1 MLYSTGFSL
10 YLSSIP
16 LYNLNKY
23 DNNTKGGFRVED
35 KRNITDKEF
44 YELTIIQKRQR
55 LLSILFI
62 FLFTALI
69 GRLFWIQVL
78 QYERNIKK
86 SVSQKLRTFQT
97 SIDRGQIYDRKLIP
111 FTNRE
116 LKKIICISTTLI
128 DKEISSEIIA
138 KAAGLSI
145 EEVKK
150 RLSSTDDTIE
160 IETKNFN
167 NEYLDIIEK
176 GRVKGV
182 FALEKK
188 VRYNSQSLAR
198 HVIGYI
204 NKSDNKGIMGIE
216 KSMNQLLYRGGSDSL
231 VAVVDSY
238 EAIIPSLGF
247 RKIEKNALNEKYA
260 IKLTLDYH
268 IQAITEQ
275 VMKNN
280 KINGSAVVMDVSTGD
295 ILAMVSTPDFDQNNV
310 GDYIG
315 NGGDQLI
322 NKSITSYDLGS
333 IFKTVVA
340 AAAIENNLVDDN
352 ETFLCEGEI
361 EVNNNKIK
369 CSTIKSHENRPIT
382 LKEAFALSCNT
393 TFLKVGMRIGSDKIL
408 EMAKRFGFGEK
419 QCSELLEEK
428 AGYIPASQEEGI
440 GNISIGQ
447 GKIQVTPLQVT
458 TMMATI
464 ANNGIM
470 HQSNIIE
477 ELVRND
483 TGTTVKKMSSSEP
496 QVILKASTAKK
507 LQDMLKEVTIT
518 GTGKLANLDE
528 FGGSSGKT
536 SSAETGINSGEIVH
550 GWFAGYVPS
559 DKPKYAITVFV
570 YNGHSGGKSA
580 APIFREIANKIF
592 TEYQPVK

>member
-1 MLYSTGFSL
+1 MESK
-10 YLSSIP
+10 I
-16 LYNLNKY
+16 NIDNK
-23 DNNTKGGFRVED
+23 E
-35 KRNITDKEF
+35 I
-44 YELTIIQKRQR
+44 YELTIMQKRQKT
-55 LLSILFI
+55 LSILFI
-62 FLFTALI
+62 FLFAALI
-69 GRLFWIQVL
+69 GRLFWLQVV
-78 QYERNIKK
+78 QYEGNIKK

-97 SIDRGQIYDRKLIP
+97 SIDRGQIYDRNLIP

-116 LKKIICISTTLI
+116 LKKTICISTTLI
-128 DKEISSEIIA
+128 DKENSTKIIA
-138 KAAGLSI
+138 KAAGLSV
-145 EEVKK
+145 EEVQK
-150 RLSSTDDTIE
+150 RLSVVDDTIE
-160 IETKNFN
+160 IEAKDFS
-167 NEYLDIIEK
+167 NEYLDMIEK

-204 NKSDNKGIMGIE
+204 NKSDNKGIIGIE
-216 KSMNQLLYRGGSDSL
+216 KSMNQLLDRGGSDSL

-247 RKIEKNALNEKYA
+247 RKIETNDLNEKYA

-268 IQAITEQ
+268 IQAITEK
-275 VMKNN
+275 VMKDN
-280 KINGSAVVMDVSTGD
+280 KINGSAVVMDISSGD

-310 GDYIG
+310 GSYIG

-322 NKSITSYDLGS
+322 NKSITPYDFGS

-340 AAAIENNLVDDN
+340 AAAIENNLVDDT
-352 ETFLCEGEI
+352 ETFLCEGKI
-361 EVNNNKIK
+361 EVNDGEIK
-369 CSTIKSHENRPIT
+369 CSTYKSHANKPIT
-382 LKEAFALSCNT
+382 FKEAFALSCNT
-393 TFLKVGMRIGSDKIL
+393 TFVKLGMRVGSDKIL
-408 EMAKRFGFGEK
+408 DMAKRLGFGEK

-428 AGYIPASQEEGI
+428 AGYIPTPKEDGI

-470 HQSNIIE
+470 HQPNIID

-483 TGTTVKKMSSSEP
+483 TGTTVKEMSFSEP
-496 QVILKASTAKK
+496 QVILKPSTAKK
-507 LQDMLKEVTIT
+507 LQEMLKEVTVT

-550 GWFAGYVPS
+550 GWFAGYAPS
-559 DKPKYAITVFV
+559 DKPRYAITVFV
-570 YNGHSGGKSA
+570 YNGQSGGKSA
-580 APIFREIANKIF
+580 APIFREIAYKIF
-592 TEYQPVK
+592 TEYKPIK

>member
-1 MLYSTGFSL
+1 MESK
-10 YLSSIP
+10 I
-16 LYNLNKY
+16 NIDNK
-23 DNNTKGGFRVED
+23 E
-35 KRNITDKEF
+35 I
-44 YELTIIQKRQR
+44 YELTIMQKRQKT
-55 LLSILFI
+55 LSILFI
-62 FLFTALI
+62 FLFAVLV
-69 GRLFWIQVL
+69 GRLFWVQVV
-78 QYERNIKK
+78 QYENNIKK

-97 SIDRGQIYDRKLIP
+97 SIDRGQIYDRNLIP

-116 LKKIICISTTLI
+116 LKKTVCISTTLI
-128 DKEISSEIIA
+128 DKENSTEIIA
-138 KAAGLSI
+138 KAAGLSV
-145 EEVKK
+145 EEVQK
-150 RLSSTDDTIE
+150 RLNVTDDTIE
-160 IETKNFN
+160 IETKDFS
-167 NEYLDIIEK
+167 NEYLDMIEK

-216 KSMNQLLYRGGSDSL
+216 KSMNQLLDRGGSDSL

-247 RKIEKNALNEKYA
+247 RKIETNDLNEKYA

-268 IQAITEQ
+268 IQAITEK
-275 VMKNN
+275 VMKDN
-280 KINGSAVVMDVSTGD
+280 KINGSAVVMDISSGD
-295 ILAMVSTPDFDQNNV
+295 ILAMVSTPDFDPNNV
-310 GDYIG
+310 GSYLG

-322 NKSITSYDLGS
+322 NKSITPYDFGS

-340 AAAIENNLVDDN
+340 AAAIENNLVDDT
-352 ETFLCEGEI
+352 ETFLCEGKI
-361 EVNNNKIK
+361 EVNNSEIK
-369 CSTIKSHENRPIT
+369 CSTYKSHENKPIT
-382 LKEAFALSCNT
+382 FKEAFALSCNT
-393 TFLKVGMRIGSDKIL
+393 TFVKLGMRVGSDKIL
-408 EMAKRFGFGEK
+408 DMAKRLGFGEK

-428 AGYIPASQEEGI
+428 AGNIPASKEDGI

-470 HQSNIIE
+470 NQPSIID

-496 QVILKASTAKK
+496 QVILKPSTSKK
-507 LQDMLKEVTIT
+507 LQEMLKEVTVT

-550 GWFAGYVPS
+550 GWFAGYAPS

-570 YNGHSGGKSA
+570 YNGQSGGKSA
-580 APIFREIANKIF
+580 APIFREIAYKIF
-592 TEYQPVK
+592 TEYKPVK

>member
-1 MLYSTGFSL
+1 MED
-10 YLSSIP
+10 
-16 LYNLNKY
+16 NKNI
-23 DNNTKGGFRVED
+23 DNNENF
-35 KRNITDKEF
+35 
-44 YELTIIQKRQR
+44 ELTIIQKRQKA
-55 LLSILFI
+55 LSILFI
-62 FLFTALI
+62 FLFAVLI
-69 GRLFWIQVL
+69 GRLFWVQVV
-78 QYERNIKK
+78 QYESNIKK

-97 SIDRGQIYDRKLIP
+97 SIDRGQIYDRNLIP

-128 DKEISSEIIA
+128 DKSTSTEIIA
-138 KAAGLSI
+138 KATGLSI
-145 EEVKK
+145 EEVQK
-150 RLSSTDDTIE
+150 RLSVSDDTIE
-160 IETKNFN
+160 IECKDFD
-167 NEYLDIIEK
+167 NEYLEMIEK
-176 GRVKGV
+176 GRIKGV
-182 FALEKK
+182 FDLEKK
-188 VRYNSQSLAR
+188 VRYNSESLAR

-204 NKSDNKGIMGIE
+204 NESDNKGIVGIE
-216 KSMNQLLYRGGSDSL
+216 KSMNQLLDRGGSDSL

-247 RKIEKNALNEKYA
+247 RKIETNDLNEKYA
-260 IKLTLDYH
+260 IKLSLDYH
-268 IQAITEQ
+268 IQDITEQ
-275 VMKNN
+275 VMKTNN
-280 KINGSAVVMDVSTGD
+280 INGSAVVIDINSGD
-295 ILAMVSTPDFDQNNV
+295 ILAMVSTPDFDQNNI

-322 NKSITSYDLGS
+322 NKSITPYDFGS

-340 AAAIENNLVDDN
+340 AAAIENNLVDDT

-361 EVNNNKIK
+361 EVNNSKIK
-369 CSTIKSHENRPIT
+369 CSTYKSHENKPIT
-382 LKEAFALSCNT
+382 FKEAFALSCNT
-393 TFLKVGMRIGSDKIL
+393 TFVKIGMRVGSEKIL
-408 EMAKRFGFGEK
+408 DMAKRLGFGEK

-428 AGYIPASQEEGI
+428 AGYIPTAKEDGI

-470 HQSNIIE
+470 HQPSIID

-483 TGTTVKKMSSSEP
+483 TGTTVKKMSSSDP
-496 QVILKASTAKK
+496 QVILKPSTAKK

-536 SSAETGINSGEIVH
+536 SSAETGISSGEIVH

-570 YNGHSGGKSA
+570 YDGQSGGKSA
-580 APIFREIANKIF
+580 APIFKEIAYKIF
-592 TEYQPVK
+592 TEYKPVE